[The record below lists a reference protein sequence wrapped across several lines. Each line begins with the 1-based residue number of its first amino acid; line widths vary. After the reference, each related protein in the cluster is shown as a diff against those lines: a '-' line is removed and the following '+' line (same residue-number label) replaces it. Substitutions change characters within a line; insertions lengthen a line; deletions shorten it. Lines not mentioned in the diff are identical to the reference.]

1 MKKRIVA
8 IVLALLVTS
17 CCLFVPA
24 NAAEDT
30 QVNIPEGMTLA
41 DFCELSY
48 DEQIALIDGCYDWST
63 NVNARYKSGEDDPTH
78 SDISA
83 AGISAFI
90 ADKGFWATGT
100 DGLGLALTIAIYSLA
115 PDKVSDESYTASNAD
130 HFYLVSKGTGLYGG
144 TSASERFEEYFN
156 AAVKAQKAGNEEK
169 AAEHLGRALHY
180 IQDVSV
186 PHHTKFA
193 LTVAHSKYEAFC
205 DENIET
211 YLGDYESTIE
221 SYYIIWKDLAIE
233 DFVPTVAGVSTK
245 YYDDVKNSAKQEK
258 WDSTAKTLTRYSASV
273 TSAVLYRFAI
283 ECDLTLTTEV
293 QI

>member
-1 MKKRIVA
+1 MKKRIVS
-8 IVLALLVTS
+8 IILALLVTS
-17 CCLFVPA
+17 CCLLVPA
-24 NAAEDT
+24 NAAENT
-30 QVNIPEGMTLA
+30 QVTIPEGMTLS

-78 SDISA
+78 AEISA
-83 AGISAFI
+83 VGISAFI
-90 ADKGFWATGT
+90 GDKGFWSTGT
-100 DGLGLALTIAIYSLA
+100 EGLGLALTIVIYSLA
-115 PDKVSDESYTASNAD
+115 PDKVSDESYTGMNAD

-180 IQDVSV
+180 IQDVTV

-193 LTVAHSKYEAFC
+193 LTAAHSNYEAFC
-205 DENIET
+205 AENIET
-211 YLGDYESTIE
+211 YLE
-221 SYYIIWKDLAIE
+221 SYETTASSFYKLGKNLEIDDL
-233 DFVPTVAGVSTK
+233 VPYVANISTK
-245 YYDDVKNSAKQEK
+245 HYDNVKNSLKK
-258 WDSTAKTLTRYSASV
+258 DYWNSTARTLTNYSAGI

>member
-1 MKKRIVA
+1 MKKRIVS
-8 IVLALLVTS
+8 IMLSVLIFS

-48 DEQIALIDGCYDWST
+48 DEQIALIDGCDDWST

-180 IQDVSV
+180 IQDVTV

-193 LTVAHSKYEAFC
+193 LTVAHSNYEAFC

-211 YLGDYESTIE
+211 YLG
-221 SYYIIWKDLAIE
+221 SYKTTASSFYKLGKDLALDE
-233 DFVPTVAGVSTK
+233 LVPYVANISTK
-245 YYDDVKNSAKQEK
+245 HYDNVKNSLKK
-258 WDSTAKTLTRYSASV
+258 DYWDSTARTLTNYSAGI

-283 ECDLTLTTEV
+283 ECGLTLTTEV